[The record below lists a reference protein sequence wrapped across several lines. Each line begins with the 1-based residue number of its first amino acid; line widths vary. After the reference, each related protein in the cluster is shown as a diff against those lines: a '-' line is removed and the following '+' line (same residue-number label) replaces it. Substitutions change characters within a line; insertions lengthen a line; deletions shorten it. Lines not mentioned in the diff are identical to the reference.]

1 MTANLENLGY
11 AQAQSSDSLEDR
23 ANEAMASIPGFP
35 ESITDEAK
43 AALYRGYLRRFGE
56 RRPATTFAVVD
67 GHYVQATPEMV
78 ANKKIEKIE
87 VSVAFAMS
95 FTTHEYGR
103 MTQDNPALRKIVQ
116 EVREAAGTYC
126 SNRLGDLKKAAK
138 KILISGQDGAKRE
151 TKSFEESAKTIFD
164 QWEKSVKTKA
174 SRGDTTAKPD
184 RFKSAVVAFW
194 KAYKA

>member
-1 MTANLENLGY
+1 MSANLEKLGY

-23 ANEAMASIPGFP
+23 ANEALTEIAGFP

-56 RRPATTFAVVD
+56 RRPAVTYAVVD
-67 GHYVQATPEMV
+67 GHYVQATPEMT

-87 VSVAFAMS
+87 VTVAFAMS
-95 FTTHEYGR
+95 FSTHEYGR

-116 EVREAAGTYC
+116 EIREAAGTYC
-126 SNRLGDLKKAAK
+126 SNRLGDLKRAAK
-138 KILISGQDGAKRE
+138 KILKAGQEGTKRE
-151 TKSFEESAKTIFD
+151 TKTFEESAEKVFGD
-164 QWEKSVKTKA
+164 WEKSVKTKA
-174 SRGDTTAKPD
+174 ARGDATAKPD
-184 RFKSAVVAFW
+184 RFKAAVAAFW